1 MPSSRVVCP
10 WCSDHPVSE
19 RYFHHLNT
27 KHHSLLWSGANK
39 ILLKTRI
46 TNKRTAPITI
56 SLPEPAHTIFACL
69 GCMTACKSYKTA
81 ESHESSCR
89 EATLKTLSEW
99 KMVEDESTDVIMT
112 NKTSMNKLLDT
123 YVNKEIKTL
132 RKINKEQKRQLK
144 EQDIDQESEDQSE
157 SDEDFYDIRDKI
169 PKSLKKELGL

>member
-1 MPSSRVVCP
+1 
-10 WCSDHPVSE
+10 
-19 RYFHHLNT
+19 
-27 KHHSLLWSGANK
+27 
-39 ILLKTRI
+39 
-46 TNKRTAPITI
+46 
-56 SLPEPAHTIFACL
+56 
-69 GCMTACKSYKTA
+69 
-81 ESHESSCR
+81 
-89 EATLKTLSEW
+89 
-99 KMVEDESTDVIMT
+99 MVEDESTDVIMT